1 MEVKNNLN
9 LKMEQKSEQENKKIP
24 STDQFQKEIDKKI
37 NEQNKE
43 KKNKTDE
50 DKNEEKNEKMVD
62 EKPKIDTKDLTTLK
76 LFVLPY
82 INKDLLSVN
91 LKDYLG
97 IEKEN
102 KNTNLTNKI
111 LNNEKLFESI
121 QQENL
126 LKNNDEKKKKSN
138 SNIIDFNPFATFEKL
153 NNSLKEI
160 SKQENIKESK
170 IIKELIEKLD
180 VQKLQDSRMVEI
192 KFDKQNI
199 GNLMVQIVNQDNKV
213 SVIFKTGSKFLYDEL
228 KTNQSLLKEM
238 LENRNLK
245 ADKIII
251 EYEEVN

>member
-9 LKMEQKSEQENKKIP
+9 LKIEQKNEQENKKIP
-24 STDQFQKEIDKKI
+24 STDEFQKEIDKKI

-43 KKNKTDE
+43 KKNKT
-50 DKNEEKNEKMVD
+50 NEEKNEKVVD

-97 IEKEN
+97 LEKEN

-111 LNNEKLFESI
+111 FNNEKLFEVI

-126 LKNNDEKKKKSN
+126 LKNNDEKKKKNNTS
-138 SNIIDFNPFATFEKL
+138 IIDFNPFATFEKL

-180 VQKLQDSRMVEI
+180 VQKLKDSRMVEI

>member
-1 MEVKNNLN
+1 MEIKNNQN
-9 LKMEQKSEQENKKIP
+9 LKIEQKNEQENKKIP
-24 STDQFQKEIDKKI
+24 STDEFQKEIDKKI

-43 KKNKTDE
+43 KKNKT
-50 DKNEEKNEKMVD
+50 NEEKNEKVVD

-97 IEKEN
+97 LEKEN

-111 LNNEKLFESI
+111 FNNEKLFEVI

-126 LKNNDEKKKKSN
+126 LKNNDEKKKKNNTS
-138 SNIIDFNPFATFEKL
+138 IIDFNPFATFEKL

-180 VQKLQDSRMVEI
+180 VQKLKDSRMVEI

-213 SVIFKTGSKFLYDEL
+213 SIIFKTGSKFLYDEL

>member
-1 MEVKNNLN
+1 MEIKNNQN
-9 LKMEQKSEQENKKIP
+9 LKIEQKNEQENKKIP
-24 STDQFQKEIDKKI
+24 STDEFQKEIDKKI

-43 KKNKTDE
+43 KKNKTND
-50 DKNEEKNEKMVD
+50 EKNEKIVD

-97 IEKEN
+97 LEKEN
-102 KNTNLTNKI
+102 KNTNLTNKMF
-111 LNNEKLFESI
+111 NNEKLFEAI

-126 LKNNDEKKKKSN
+126 LKNSDEKKKKSN
-138 SNIIDFNPFATFEKL
+138 TSIIDFNPFATFEKL

-160 SKQENIKESK
+160 SKQENVKESK

-180 VQKLQDSRMVEI
+180 VQKLKDSRMVEI